1 MNLALSALDLRQIP
15 VLLRGE
21 PLLIRSWMERKEAG
35 RLLFHLAVIVVG
47 TGMFG
52 AAMGSWRAPMQALY
66 TAIKFPLIILLT
78 ALGNGLL
85 NAMLA
90 PLLGVNLGVRQS
102 LLAVLMSFTIASA
115 ILGAF
120 SPVLAYLVWNTPPL
134 VSGAQSNLSAHSLI
148 LLSETAM
155 IAFAGVA
162 ANMRL
167 LQLLRELSGS
177 KAAARKVLLAWLAGN
192 LLLGSQLSWIFR
204 PFVGSPGLPVQFLR
218 ADPFHGSFFE
228 AVLRAARHLL
238 FP

>member
-1 MNLALSALDLRQIP
+1 MNLALSALDFRQIP